1 MKIILFVVVGFVF
14 LYSNDFNTNNK
25 IKVEYNYFNNNND
38 YKINYAKTL
47 SFTNKI
53 KYKTDNI
60 LFITNL
66 YLQKDFKDSKRTFIS
81 LNEAYLKYK
90 FNNSFI
96 ILGKEVKH
104 WGILEEYNIV
114 NIFNINSNLID
125 PFETNKIGNIN
136 LTYKYFFEND
146 DSVEF
151 ITKIDE
157 VKDKYPSKNNPYYPF
172 VNFNYNNNF
181 DTQKNKNRPTI
192 FIKYNGYLENIDY
205 SLVYMNGYDNQ
216 RDLKF
221 ISVDII
227 NQYLYLVNKYMGYAT
242 YQNNNILYKIET
254 SYTEVKDYNSIS
266 DYLQFGIGTEYTK
279 KINDFNLVY
288 IAEYYKYKQL
298 NDNKKSINDLNIVFQ
313 NDLLLALK
321 LEFNNQ
327 NSSSLTLSL
336 LNDLDDK
343 KEKVIKTTFKQ
354 RLFSDY
360 KIEFSYLKI
369 TPSNKNNTYFKNIG
383 KQDNIQFK
391 IEYNF

>member
-1 MKIILFVVVGFVF
+1 MKIILYIIISFVF

-25 IKVEYNYFNNNND
+25 IKLEYDYFNNNND
-38 YKINYAKTL
+38 SKINYAKTL

-53 KYKTDNI
+53 KYKVNNI
-60 LFITNL
+60 SFIANL
-66 YLQKDFKDSKRTFIS
+66 YLQKDLKDSKRTFIS
-81 LNEAYLKYK
+81 SNEVYLKYK
-90 FNNSFI
+90 FNSSFI

-146 DSVEF
+146 DSIEF
-151 ITKIDE
+151 ITKLDE

-181 DTQKNKNRPTI
+181 DTHNNKRPSI

-205 SLVYMNGYDNQ
+205 SLIYMNGYDNQ

-221 ISVDII
+221 ISVDTI

-254 SYTEVKDYNSIS
+254 SYTEVKDYDNIS
-266 DYLQFGIGTEYTK
+266 DYLQFGIGIEYTK
-279 KINDFNLVY
+279 EINDFNLVY

-313 NDLLLALK
+313 NDLFFALK

-327 NSSSLTLSL
+327 NNSSLTLSL

-360 KIEFSYLKI
+360 KIEFSYLNI
-369 TPSNKNNTYFKNIG
+369 NPSNKNNTYFKNIG